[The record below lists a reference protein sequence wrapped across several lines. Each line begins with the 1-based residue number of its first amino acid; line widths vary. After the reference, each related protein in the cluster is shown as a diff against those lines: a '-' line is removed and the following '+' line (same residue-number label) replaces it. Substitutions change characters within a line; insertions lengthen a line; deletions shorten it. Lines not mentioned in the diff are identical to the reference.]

1 MRASLFL
8 FSSQATDWGKP
19 TVTYPIEEEK
29 FCSSA
34 YKGNFYKLDTFLPL
48 TFLIK
53 KRNSTLTGNLRILAA
68 EGQIKSVDICY

>member
-53 KRNSTLTGNLRILAA
+53 KEIALSQGTSEYLLQRV
-68 EGQIKSVDICY
+68 KSSR